1 MKEEITSKK
10 NQTIQS
16 QKKIALKWR
25 ARDLRFFILLIFNRF
40 LSAD

>member
-25 ARDLRFFILLIFNRF
+25 ARDLRFFYFTDF
-40 LSAD
+40 

>member
-16 QKKIALKWR
+16 QKKNSVKVKGKR
-25 ARDLRFFILLIFNRF
+25 PSFFYFTDF
-40 LSAD
+40 